1 MQDPARSNSNNDQA
15 REALLRAVGGHDVSA
30 QLPIVARTRR
40 AIRVANETRREDGKR
55 GRRTFGISLFAFGA
69 LFVLLAPVLWAS
81 LDDLIGGEHFT
92 DLPTQ
97 VALVS
102 TLLMMS
108 IVAALVIL
116 WRSRSGH
123 DGFRQDH

>member
-1 MQDPARSNSNNDQA
+1 MQEPTGTNNDQTH
-15 REALLRAVGGHDVSA
+15 EALLRALSGHDVSA
-30 QLPIVARTRR
+30 QLPVVARTRR
-40 AIRVANETRREDGKR
+40 AIRVANETRREDGER

-81 LDDLIGGEHFT
+81 VDDLVSGEHFT

-97 VALVS
+97 AALVS
-102 TLLMMS
+102 TFLMMS

-116 WRSRSGH
+116 LRSRSSQ

>member
-1 MQDPARSNSNNDQA
+1 
-15 REALLRAVGGHDVSA
+15 
-30 QLPIVARTRR
+30 
-40 AIRVANETRREDGKR
+40 
-55 GRRTFGISLFAFGA
+55 
-69 LFVLLAPVLWAS
+69 VLLAPVLWDS
-81 LDDLIGGEHFT
+81 VDDLIGGEHFT

-102 TLLMMS
+102 TFLMMS

-116 WRSRSGH
+116 WRSRSSQ